1 MPPVTRSAVKALVPP
16 VFEDMA
22 LNARPAPATPHPPGA
37 QPSEVELV
45 DIGTDLAGVPDSEYE
60 RFMGDLLG
68 GGEPASIVQKFVNT
82 RKLSIIIFRVRGDL
96 GAIVRA
102 RLQLRQAGT
111 FCLKWTEDAA
121 AHGDLE
127 CNPSQ

>member
-1 MPPVTRSAVKALVPP
+1 
-16 VFEDMA
+16 
-22 LNARPAPATPHPPGA
+22 
-37 QPSEVELV
+37 VELV
-45 DIGTDLAGVPDSEYE
+45 DIGTDLAGVADLEYE
-60 RFMGDLLG
+60 LLMGDLLG
-68 GGEPASIVQKFVNT
+68 GDSARIVQKFVNA
-82 RKLSIIIFRVRGDL
+82 RKLNIIIFRVRGDL